1 MDGVDRTSV
10 RYRYHA
16 ALVAAAVLVGGVVF
30 LLASS
35 TDGDVV
41 TLAQDP
47 SPSPSPSPS
56 EPCMGSMRQ
65 SVSYEE
71 EYAYEE
77 PRASLRALEAEFK
90 RQLEEEKAKPREVEP
105 YEGFYVD
112 RARALVKA
120 LKDSEATVNEER
132 EDFRRFELS
141 ASDTGRQQGYVI
153 VERTSAGWSVTKYV
167 YRIPQSWCEDKGGE
181 DVNISPPEQS
191 NNN

>member
-10 RYRYHA
+10 RYRYYA

-47 SPSPSPSPS
+47 SPSPS

-65 SVSYEE
+65 SVSYEKE
-71 EYAYEE
+71 HAYEE
-77 PRASLRALEAEFK
+77 PRASLRALEIEFT
-90 RQLEEEKAKPREVEP
+90 RQLEEEKANPREVEP

-112 RARALVKA
+112 RARALVNA
-120 LKDSEATVNEER
+120 LKDSEATVREER

-141 ASDTGRQQGYVI
+141 ASDSGRQQGYVI
-153 VERTSAGWSVTKYV
+153 VERTSAGW
-167 YRIPQSWCEDKGGE
+167 
-181 DVNISPPEQS
+181 
-191 NNN
+191 